1 MFGPRIK
8 LPRALHDQ
16 LTTAAEKAG
25 YASTEEFVIHVLERE
40 VKAQGGGGDSATDDE
55 VAKQLRGLGYIE

>member
-8 LPRALHDQ
+8 LPRSLHDQ

-25 YASTEEFVIHVLERE
+25 YASTEEFIIHVLERE
-40 VKAQGGGGDSATDDE
+40 VKSQDGGDTATDDE